1 MVDIA
6 GKTPLDMLWHW
17 EKTRPNRVYLRQ
29 PVDGIWH
36 DYSFAQV
43 ADQVRRIAAAIKA
56 QNYPAGS
63 HIAIAGRNCAHWFIT
78 DWAIAMAGHVSV
90 GLYPKQATDAV
101 SFILKHCEAKMI
113 FIGPMQEPESI
124 LNGIPGGVKR
134 VSMPY
139 PDVAPGDF
147 EWEDWLQQYRP
158 LQGDTTSNPEQPWT
172 LVYTSGTTGN
182 PKGVEIKG
190 AAIMFALQGF
200 MGVLKPGD
208 DERLFSYLP
217 LAHIFERG
225 VVELFSIYSGAQV
238 SFLESLEKFAEQVA
252 EVAPTRFIA
261 VPAVWARIQQGIL
274 KKLPQKKLD
283 RLLKIPV
290 VSALIK
296 GKVKKGLGLQN
307 SRLNITGAAAIP
319 VATLEWFEKLGI
331 PIMQGYGMTEN
342 CAYVS
347 VNLPDANKLGSVGRA
362 VPGCEIRL
370 SEVGEILTRSPA
382 QMNGYYK
389 EPEKTTE
396 TLADGWVHTGDK
408 GRIDDEG
415 YLFITGRVKD
425 IFKTLK
431 GKYVAPAPIEG
442 KIAVNA
448 NIEMLCL
455 VGAGLRQ
462 PVALAV
468 LSENAKGLAQDDV
481 SQSLA
486 ASLEQVNAGLEAHEA
501 VAGIV
506 VVKEPWSIDN
516 GFLTPTMKIKRHS
529 VEERYAGL
537 VNQCLESKQPVIWES

>member
-1 MVDIA
+1 MLDVT
-6 GKTPLDMLWHW
+6 GKAPLDMLWHW
-17 EKTRPNRVYLRQ
+17 EKTRPGKIYLRQ
-29 PVDGIWH
+29 PVNGVWH
-36 DYSFAQV
+36 EYTFAQV

-56 QNYPAGS
+56 LNFPAGS
-63 HIAIAGRNCAHWFIT
+63 HIAIAGRNCAHWFIA

-101 SFILKHCEAKMI
+101 SYILKHCEAKLI

-124 LNGIPGGVKR
+124 LNGIPPEVKR

-139 PDVAPGDF
+139 PDVAPGDY

-158 LQGDTTSNPEQPWT
+158 LQGDIVPDPDKPWT

-190 AAIMFALQGF
+190 AAVMFALQG
-200 MGVLKPGD
+200 MLKILKPGD
-208 DERLFSYLP
+208 DERIFSYLP

-225 VVELFSIYSGAQV
+225 AVEMFSIYTGAQV
-238 SFLESLEKFAEQVA
+238 SFLESLEKFAEQLA

-261 VPAVWARIQQGIL
+261 VPAVWTRIQQGIL
-274 KKLPQKKLD
+274 KKLPQQKLD

-290 VSALIK
+290 ISGLIK
-296 GKVKKGLGLQN
+296 KKIKTGLGLQN

-319 VATLEWFEKLGI
+319 VSTLEWFNKLGI

-347 VNLPDANKLGSVGRA
+347 VNLPDANKFGSVGRA
-362 VPGCEIRL
+362 VPGCEVKL
-370 SEVGEILTRSPA
+370 SEEGEILTRSPA
-382 QMNGYYK
+382 QMTGYYK
-389 EPEKTTE
+389 EPEKTAE
-396 TLADGWVHTGDK
+396 TLAGGWVHTGDK
-408 GRIDDEG
+408 GRIDEDG
-415 YLFITGRVKD
+415 FIFITGRVKD

-442 KIAVNA
+442 KLATNS

-455 VGAGLRQ
+455 VGAGLKQ
-462 PVALAV
+462 PVALVV
-468 LSENAKGLAQDDV
+468 LSENAKQQPREV
-481 SQSLA
+481 VTQSLT
-486 ASLEQVNAGLEAHEA
+486 ASLEQLNATLEAHEE

-506 VVKEPWSIDN
+506 VVREPWSIDN

-537 VNQCLESKQPVIWES
+537 VNQCLESKQLVIWED

>member
-1 MVDIA
+1 MQDIT
-6 GKTPLDMLWHW
+6 GKAPLDMLWHW
-17 EKTRPNRVYLRQ
+17 EKARPSRIYLRQ

-63 HIAIAGRNCAHWFIT
+63 HIAIAGRNCAHWFIA
-78 DWAIAMAGHVSV
+78 DLAIAMAGHVSV

-101 SFILKHCEAKMI
+101 SYILDHCEARLI

-124 LNGIPGGVKR
+124 LNGIPPRVKR

-158 LQGDTTSNPEQPWT
+158 LQGDIVPDPEKAWT

-182 PKGVEIKG
+182 PKGVELKG
-190 AAIMFALQGF
+190 AAMMFALQGLL
-200 MGVLKPGD
+200 GVLDPGD
-208 DERLFSYLP
+208 DERIFSYLP

-225 VVELFSIYSGAQV
+225 AVELFSIYTGAQV
-238 SFLESLEKFAEQVA
+238 SFLESLDKFAEQVA

-274 KKLPQKKLD
+274 KKLPQQKLD

-290 VSALIK
+290 VSGLIR
-296 GKVKKGLGLQN
+296 KKIKTGLGLQN

-319 VATLEWFEKLGI
+319 VSTLEWFNKLGI

-347 VNLPDANKLGSVGRA
+347 VNLPDANKFGSVGRA

-370 SEVGEILTRSPA
+370 SEQGEILTRSPA
-382 QMNGYYK
+382 QMTGYYK
-389 EPEKTTE
+389 ELEKTAE
-396 TLADGWVHTGDK
+396 TLADGWIHTGDK
-408 GRIDDEG
+408 GRIDEDG

-442 KIAVNA
+442 KIAVNSH
-448 NIEMLCL
+448 IEMLCL
-455 VGAGLRQ
+455 VGAGLKQ

-468 LSENAKGLAQDDV
+468 LSENARKLSQDQV
-481 SQSLA
+481 EKELA

-506 VVKEPWSIDN
+506 LIKEAWSIDN
-516 GFLTPTMKIKRHS
+516 GFLTPTMKIKRHT